1 MAITKLFGGE
11 ENVEYQGGNDASEQY
26 EGGAEEGEE
35 ASDAE
40 EEAGEEEEAEAS
52 EAEASE
58 AEASEA
64 EDEDE
69 DEEASVAGADEEAEG
84 SEAEAESGSEAAESA
99 SEVEEGSEAE
109 APASGSDDDE
119 ESGTKKTKTKK
130 TKKTKNS
137 KNVSNISGVNMLPTA
152 KPKTQG
158 KPAPPSMAN
167 EDDDDEYEEDEDD
180 EFYLQKFDKELRDNF
195 IADYHP
201 EAKAHNY
208 EEVKALARVSR
219 DGRGIINDPLHKTIP
234 FLSKYEM
241 TRVVGQRAKQ
251 LDNGAKPFVRV
262 PPNII
267 DGYHIALLELE
278 QKKIPFIIKRPYPN
292 GGVEYWHVSDLEL
305 L

>member
-1 MAITKLFGGE
+1 MAITKLFGD
-11 ENVEYQGGNDASEQY
+11 ENVEYEGAGEVEEEVD
-26 EGGAEEGEE
+26 GGAEGEE

-40 EEAGEEEEAEAS
+40 EEEEGEESGAEEESEGEVEAEEESGSEVEEVEEAEAES
-52 EAEASE
+52 
-58 AEASEA
+58 
-64 EDEDE
+64 
-69 DEEASVAGADEEAEG
+69 G
-84 SEAEAESGSEAAESA
+84 SEAEAESGSASEGEGASEADAAE
-99 SEVEEGSEAE
+99 EE
-109 APASGSDDDE
+109 E
-119 ESGTKKTKTKK
+119 ESGTKAKK
-130 TKKTKNS
+130 AKKAKNS
-137 KNVSNISGVNMLPTA
+137 KNSINISGVNMLPAA

-158 KPAPPSMAN
+158 KSAPPIAN
-167 EDDDDEYEEDEDD
+167 YDDDDDDEYEDEEDD
-180 EFYLQKFDKELRDNF
+180 EFYLQKFDRELRDNF
-195 IADYHP
+195 ISDYHP

-234 FLSKYEM
+234 FLTKYEM

-267 DGYHIALLELE
+267 DGYHIALLEME

>member
-1 MAITKLFGGE
+1 MMNNGDF
-11 ENVEYQGGNDASEQY
+11 ENKNVV
-26 EGGAEEGEE
+26 
-35 ASDAE
+35 E
-40 EEAGEEEEAEAS
+40 EEEEDDEGDEGASVADDEGAGEEEEGGASDAEASEAEASDPEDEEEAEASDPEASEAEASDPEEAS

-64 EDEDE
+64 E
-69 DEEASVAGADEEAEG
+69 ASDQ
-84 SEAEAESGSEAAESA
+84 
-99 SEVEEGSEAE
+99 E

-130 TKKTKNS
+130 TKNTKTKNS
-137 KNVSNISGVNMLPTA
+137 KNVSSISGVNMLPTA
-152 KPKTQG
+152 KPKTQTG
-158 KPAPPSMAN
+158 KSAPPIMASD
-167 EDDDDEYEEDEDD
+167 DDDDEYEEDEDD
-180 EFYLQKFDKELRDNF
+180 EFYLQKFDRELRDNF
-195 IADYHP
+195 ITDYHP
-201 EAKAHNY
+201 ESKAHNY

-234 FLSKYEM
+234 FLTKYEM

-292 GGVEYWHVSDLEL
+292 GGVEYWHVNDLEL

>member
-1 MAITKLFGGE
+1 MAIAKLFGGE
-11 ENVEYQGGNDASEQY
+11 NVEYGGGNEAEHY
-26 EGGAEEGEE
+26 EVEGGAEEGEDE
-35 ASDAE
+35 EESGAE
-40 EEAGEEEEAEAS
+40 EEASGAEEE
-52 EAEASE
+52 
-58 AEASEA
+58 
-64 EDEDE
+64 EDE
-69 DEEASVAGADEEAEG
+69 DEEAIVAGAEDEDEGSEAEG

-167 EDDDDEYEEDEDD
+167 NDDDDDEYEEDEDD

>member
-11 ENVEYQGGNDASEQY
+11 NVEYKGAEQEEEVEEEV
-26 EGGAEEGEE
+26 EGGAEEEG

-40 EEAGEEEEAEAS
+40 IEEESEAEEEEE
-52 EAEASE
+52 
-58 AEASEA
+58 EA

-69 DEEASVAGADEEAEG
+69 EAEAEEESG
-84 SEAEAESGSEAAESA
+84 SEVEEDEAGSASEAEAEAESGSA
-99 SEVEEGSEAE
+99 SEGEGASEAE
-109 APASGSDDDE
+109 AAEEE
-119 ESGTKKTKTKK
+119 ESGTKAKK
-130 TKKTKNS
+130 TKKAKNS
-137 KNVSNISGVNMLPTA
+137 KNSINISGVNMLPAA

-158 KPAPPSMAN
+158 KSAPPIAN
-167 EDDDDEYEEDEDD
+167 YDDDDDDEYEDEEDD
-180 EFYLQKFDKELRDNF
+180 EFYLQKFDRELRDNF

-234 FLSKYEM
+234 FLTKYEM

-267 DGYHIALLELE
+267 DGYHIALLEME